1 MTSVLIIDDH
11 PIVLQGLRRLL
22 EDAGVNPVLE
32 AHEVTSGYR
41 LFRRNRP
48 DVIIIDLGMQGSV
61 LGGLDLI
68 RRMRLHEPSTCI
80 LVFSMHGDPMIAARA
95 LEAGA
100 TGYLLKDT
108 SSDELMK
115 AFDQVRSGKPY
126 LSEDLATQVALL
138 GTGVGLN
145 PLVDLT
151 PRQSQMLSLLAKG
164 KTYNSIAEELG
175 VSYKTVVNNCLNLK
189 RRLGAKNLSELI
201 RAAVRLPPAEP

>member
-1 MTSVLIIDDH
+1 MTNVLIISNH
-11 PIVLQGLRRLL
+11 PMAMQWWRWAI
-22 EDAGVNPVLE
+22 EAAGVKPVLE
-32 AHEVTSGYR
+32 AREVTSGYR

-48 DVIIIDLGMQGSV
+48 DVIIVDLGMQGSG

-80 LVFSMHGDPMIAARA
+80 LVFSMHDDPMIAARA

-138 GTGVGLN
+138 GTGV
-145 PLVDLT
+145 
-151 PRQSQMLSLLAKG
+151 
-164 KTYNSIAEELG
+164 
-175 VSYKTVVNNCLNLK
+175 
-189 RRLGAKNLSELI
+189 
-201 RAAVRLPPAEP
+201 

>member
-11 PIVLQGLRRLL
+11 PIVLQGLRRVL
-22 EDAGVNPVLE
+22 EDADVKPVLQ
-32 AHEVTSGYR
+32 ARDVTSGYR

-48 DVIIIDLGMQGSV
+48 DVIIVDLGMQGSV

-68 RRMRLHEPSTCI
+68 RRMRSHEPCTCI
-80 LVFSMHGDPMIAARA
+80 LVFSMHNDPMIAARA

-100 TGYLLKDT
+100 TGYLLKDR

-115 AFDQVRSGKPY
+115 AFEQVRSGKPY
-126 LSEDLATQVALL
+126 LSEDLAMRVALL
-138 GTGVGLN
+138 RTGVEN

-151 PRQSQMLSLLAKG
+151 PRQSQILSLLAKG
-164 KTYNSIAEELG
+164 KTYSSIAEELG
-175 VSYKTVVNNCLNLK
+175 VSYKTVVNTCLILK

-201 RAAVRLPPAEP
+201 RAAVRLLPAEP

>member
-11 PIVLQGLRRLL
+11 PIVLQGLRRVL

-32 AHEVTSGYR
+32 ARDVTSGYR

-48 DVIIIDLGMQGSV
+48 DVIVVDLGMQGSV

-68 RRMRLHEPSTCI
+68 RRMRSHEPCTCI
-80 LVFSMHGDPMIAARA
+80 LVFSMHNDPMIAARA

-100 TGYLLKDT
+100 TGYLLKDR

-115 AFDQVRSGKPY
+115 AFEQVRSGKPY
-126 LSEDLATQVALL
+126 LSEDLAMRVALL
-138 GTGVGLN
+138 RTGVEN

-151 PRQSQMLSLLAKG
+151 PRQSQILSLLAKG
-164 KTYNSIAEELG
+164 KTYSSIAEELG
-175 VSYKTVVNNCLNLK
+175 VSYKTVVNTCLHLK
-189 RRLGAKNLSELI
+189 RTLGAKNLPELI
-201 RAAVRLPPAEP
+201 RVAVRLLPADS